1 VEVQRHQ
8 ESQVKLDTDLTQS
21 LESMEAWR
29 HMPVDNIKPADIPV
43 KRILMLLAK
52 VVRFN
57 RGGWTAS
64 ERREIA
70 ADLLALASDMV
81 D

>member
-1 VEVQRHQ
+1 MEVQRHQ
-8 ESQVKLDTDLTQS
+8 ESQVRLDTDLTQS
-21 LESMEAWR
+21 LEAMEAWR
-29 HMPVDNIKPADIPV
+29 HMPDNIKPADIPV

>member
-1 VEVQRHQ
+1 MEVQRHQ

-21 LESMEAWR
+21 LEAMEAWR
-29 HMPVDNIKPADIPV
+29 HMPENLKASDIPV

-57 RGGWTAS
+57 RGGWTAQ